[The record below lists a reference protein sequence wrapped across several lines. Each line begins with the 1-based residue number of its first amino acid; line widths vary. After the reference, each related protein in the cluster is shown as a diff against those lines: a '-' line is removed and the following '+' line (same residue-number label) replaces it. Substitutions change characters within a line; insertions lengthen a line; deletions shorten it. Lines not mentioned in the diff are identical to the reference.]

1 MKILLKTPI
10 NIKKN
15 AITRNLILSHP
26 ISIMEKIPI
35 AVLASGRGSNFQAI
49 LDAIDKGECA
59 AEVKVLIT
67 DNPEAKAIERAKS
80 KNIPVE
86 IIDKKTIPDREQFD
100 LEIKKKLDE
109 YEVQLVVLAGYMRI
123 IKSKG
128 LLDAYKYKIINIHPA
143 LLPAFKGSTHA
154 QHDAFE
160 HGCKVSGLTI
170 HFVTDDVDGGPI
182 LYQKCVDISD
192 CNSGDE
198 VAVKIIKLEHEAY
211 PVVVDSFAKGKH
223 EIQGRRVVYIPR
235 EV

>member
-1 MKILLKTPI
+1 
-10 NIKKN
+10 
-15 AITRNLILSHP
+15 
-26 ISIMEKIPI
+26 MEKIPI

-49 LDAIDKGECA
+49 LDAMDRGECA

-86 IIDKKTIPDREQFD
+86 IINKKTISDREQFD
-100 LEIKKKLDE
+100 IEIKKKLDE
-109 YEVQLVVLAGYMRI
+109 YGVQLVVLAGYMRI
-123 IKSKG
+123 INSKE
-128 LLDAYKYKIINIHPA
+128 LLEAYKYKIINIHPS

-182 LYQKCVDISD
+182 IYQKCVDISG
-192 CNSGDE
+192 CSSGDE
-198 VAVKIIKLEHEAY
+198 VAEKIIKSEHGAY
-211 PVVVDSFAKGKH
+211 PEVVDSFAKGKY
-223 EIQGRRVVYIPR
+223 EVQGGRVLYTLR
-235 EV
+235 EA